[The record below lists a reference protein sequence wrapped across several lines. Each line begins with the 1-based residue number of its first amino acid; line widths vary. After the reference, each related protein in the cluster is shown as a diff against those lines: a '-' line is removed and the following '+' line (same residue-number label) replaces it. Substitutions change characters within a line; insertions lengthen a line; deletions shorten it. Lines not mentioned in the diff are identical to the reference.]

1 MTEATAPARRFAAAG
16 VVAALA
22 LLAGFAIHREAS
34 RPGAVWL
41 RDAPPGR
48 WIRDGDPFHLIV
60 SRSAETRAYR
70 TRFAVDAVPAHAPL
84 ALRTTGVAVVLL
96 DARPVAELPRPTD
109 PTEPRA
115 IDLARELAPG
125 EHELEIRVTNSGASV
140 LAASLAAFHVETGS
154 DWQALGRDGVW
165 RSAAPVA
172 DPAPSRLAQEMSV
185 FTRPALVWLGA
196 AAAFS
201 LGVAILLR
209 RRHRALS
216 ASPAQLRNL
225 LLAIWSLV
233 AVNDFFKLPSWMGM
247 DYDAHIAYV
256 KFIVERGA
264 LPLANDG
271 WQMFQ
276 SPLYYLLCAGIAKL
290 AGEWNGLVLRL
301 FRLIS
306 VASALAQIEIAYRI
320 ARRVFAERADLQK
333 VAIAVSGLLPMG
345 FWVSQGIGNE
355 PLHAALAAGTL
366 WLAIR
371 AADVE
376 GPIRPRDAALLGA
389 VWGLALLAKVSAL
402 LLAAP
407 LAWVVWVRIAR
418 EPARWSRELASAV
431 LAGVASLA
439 VAGWYYAR
447 NWALLGTPIV
457 THSLALDDGTWQE
470 PGYRTLGQLTR
481 FGPALVRPFLSAMH
495 GFWDGYYSTLWAD
508 GNLGSIAEF
517 RDIPPWNYAPML
529 ASVWVAIVPSALIV
543 AGFVHALARRRGEA
557 DRAGLQIGAVALA
570 TQIAAVLV
578 VFAAVPIYSQVK
590 ATYTL
595 ALTPVFG
602 LLAASGFGCIGR
614 SESARIAVSAGLFG
628 WAGLVICAYF
638 VI

>member
-1 MTEATAPARRFAAAG
+1 
-16 VVAALA
+16 
-22 LLAGFAIHREAS
+22 
-34 RPGAVWL
+34 
-41 RDAPPGR
+41 
-48 WIRDGDPFHLIV
+48 
-60 SRSAETRAYR
+60 
-70 TRFAVDAVPAHAPL
+70 
-84 ALRTTGVAVVLL
+84 
-96 DARPVAELPRPTD
+96 
-109 PTEPRA
+109 
-115 IDLARELAPG
+115 
-125 EHELEIRVTNSGASV
+125 
-140 LAASLAAFHVETGS
+140 
-154 DWQALGRDGVW
+154 
-165 RSAAPVA
+165 
-172 DPAPSRLAQEMSV
+172 
-185 FTRPALVWLGA
+185 
-196 AAAFS
+196 
-201 LGVAILLR
+201 
-209 RRHRALS
+209 
-216 ASPAQLRNL
+216 
-225 LLAIWSLV
+225 
-233 AVNDFFKLPSWMGM
+233 MGM

-371 AADVE
+371 AADVG

-389 VWGLALLAKVSAL
+389 VWGLALLAKVSAA

-418 EPARWSRELASAV
+418 EPARWPRELGSAA
-431 LAGVASLA
+431 LAGVATLA

-447 NWALLGTPIV
+447 NWIRLGTPFV
-457 THSLALDDGTWQE
+457 GGWLPRGDAWWQE
-470 PGYRTLGQLTR
+470 PGYRVAEQWTR
-481 FGPALVRPFLSAMH
+481 FGAALFAPWNAAIH

-508 GNLGSIAEF
+508 GNLGSTTEF

-529 ASVWVAIVPSALIV
+529 ASHWVALLPSALVGIGFCAALWPPRRERGAELLQ
-543 AGFVHALARRRGEA
+543 AGAIAF
-557 DRAGLQIGAVALA
+557 A
-570 TQIAAVLV
+570 TQIAAALVLFV
-578 VFAAVPIYSQVK
+578 GVPIYSQVK
-590 ATYTL
+590 ATHTL

-602 LLAASGFGCIGR
+602 LLAAAGFRCIGR
-614 SESARIAVSAGLFG
+614 NEAARAALSAGLFG
-628 WAGLVICAYF
+628 WAALVIASYL
-638 VI
+638 VV